1 MVACMISGNGFYL
14 TSVVT
19 RHRAEEPLKLL
30 SGGYV
35 DLRLATEFEASR
47 AKKESCSAGEER
59 FFDGWCS
66 VISARLFLLIHLLTV
81 PSLDS
86 LKRG

>member
-19 RHRAEEPLKLL
+19 RHRAEKPFKLL

-35 DLRLATEFEASR
+35 DLRLATEFEAPR
-47 AKKESCSAGEER
+47 AKKRVMQCG
-59 FFDGWCS
+59 
-66 VISARLFLLIHLLTV
+66 
-81 PSLDS
+81 
-86 LKRG
+86 